1 VGDENKFNL
10 LTAKTIE
17 NDDNE
22 MLSEIGTG
30 WKKQPFNFLIGISA
44 VTKFWRFVIPLWCE
58 SLYCLAYKVFCFFL
72 PFSRNSLPWKIGVIS
87 AFPSGIK

>member
-22 MLSEIGTG
+22 MLSEIGSAG
-30 WKKQPFNFLIGISA
+30 KNSHLIS
-44 VTKFWRFVIPLWCE
+44 
-58 SLYCLAYKVFCFFL
+58 
-72 PFSRNSLPWKIGVIS
+72 
-87 AFPSGIK
+87 